1 MASVYKTLSGAEK
14 EEKETGVQRNKQRV
28 LILVRI
34 HARRKPRPMLM
45 IARVQ
50 EVLLSVTDICYRTCT
65 R

>member
-14 EEKETGVQRNKQRV
+14 EEKDTGERRNKQRV

-34 HARRKPRPMLM
+34 HARRKLIPMLM

-50 EVLLSVTDICYRTCT
+50 EVLPSDTDICCKTCT

>member
-14 EEKETGVQRNKQRV
+14 DEKETGEKRNKQRV

-34 HARRKPRPMLM
+34 HAPRKVRPML
-45 IARVQ
+45 IISRVQ
-50 EVLLSVTDICYRTCT
+50 EALPSDTDICYKTCT

>member
-28 LILVRI
+28 LILVRF
-34 HARRKPRPMLM
+34 HARRKPTPMLM
-45 IARVQ
+45 IVRVQ
-50 EVLLSVTDICYRTCT
+50 EVLLSVTDTCCRTCT